1 MEEKVRAYIKTINLN
16 DYDLGGVEIT
26 DEDIMMIVEEIEAG
40 TKLETAVEEYLLEVR
55 RILDESLD

>member
-16 DYDLGGVEIT
+16 NYDLGGVEIT

-55 RILDESLD
+55 RILDEGLD

>member
-55 RILDESLD
+55 RILDEGLD